1 MTENELNKLI
11 DEFGLERCQSMMR
24 LYDGKYPIGNYYI
37 QSDTVR
43 KIEFWQST
51 ISTLYYKTARKE
63 VIRQIERIKKIKLR
77 QKLSKINEDF

>member
-11 DEFGLERCQSMMR
+11 EEFGLERCTSMMR
-24 LYDGKYPIGNYYI
+24 LYYDKYPIGNYYI
-37 QSDTVR
+37 KSDTVR

-51 ISTLYYKTARKE
+51 ISTLYYKTAKKE

>member
-11 DEFGLERCQSMMR
+11 EEFGLERCTSMTR
-24 LYDGKYPIGNYYI
+24 LYYGKYPIGNYYI
-37 QSDTVR
+37 KSDTER
-43 KIEFWQST
+43 KVEFWQST